1 MLVFSLRFTIQRQT
15 IDIKKYVTT
24 YNIGNYYVVSYDW
37 YRKTRETRINYKY
50 NNILYDNMNNMI
62 FWLTS

>member
-24 YNIGNYYVVSYDW
+24 YNIGNYYVAFDDW
-37 YRKTRETRINYKY
+37 YRKTRETRINYK
-50 NNILYDNMNNMI
+50 
-62 FWLTS
+62 